1 VTFAAQDGAR
11 CAAEP
16 DPARRLACYDRLFRP
31 DPDATSQPPAA
42 PVSAPAAPVP
52 TASGGSIMSKL
63 WELDATDKRRKFV
76 VRTHLRWPSDFGF

>member
-1 VTFAAQDGAR
+1 
-11 CAAEP
+11 
-16 DPARRLACYDRLFRP
+16 
-31 DPDATSQPPAA
+31 
-42 PVSAPAAPVP
+42 VP